1 MPQTMSGAFGGGG
14 NGFAGSFAGLL
25 IARALVGA
33 GGAAF
38 GGAAQSL
45 AADYFP
51 SRGRAVAM
59 GILSAGITLGG
70 VLGIWLGGHLEAAY
84 DWRTAL
90 FAVSLPG
97 FVLAWLTARLRDP
110 VRRARMVLLA
120 ADGMPLDQI
129 ARQLGADR
137 TIVRTWVD
145 RYRADGLAG
154 LQDRPRPGRP
164 RTFPP

>member
-1 MPQTMSGAFGGGG
+1 MSGPR
-14 NGFAGSFAGLL
+14 S
-25 IARALVGA
+25 ARVVDLSDPDR
-33 GGAAF
+33 AA
-38 GGAAQSL
+38 L
-45 AADYFP
+45 AALT
-51 SRGRAVAM
+51 RRTTVAV
-59 GILSAGITLGG
+59 GL
-70 VLGIWLGGHLEAAY
+70 
-84 DWRTAL
+84 
-90 FAVSLPG
+90 
-97 FVLAWLTARLRDP
+97 

-120 ADGMPLDQI
+120 ADGIPLDQI